1 MTRFLAAAS
10 FACLF
15 AIDPAIADAPAC
27 AKLRSADMGWTDIV
41 ITTNTAAAIL
51 KPLGYEMDNTL
62 LGLSVAYEA
71 MKNKDTDLFLGNWRP
86 VQDTE
91 FKTYFDNKWV
101 EVIGQNLDGAKFT
114 LAVPRYVA
122 EAGVKSFD
130 DLAKFGDKFGK
141 KIYGIEPGSNQP
153 LVDMVKAGNHGLAGW
168 EVVES
173 SEQGM
178 LGQVMRAVPQKE
190 WVVFLGWQP
199 HPMNIDIPMD
209 YLTGGDAEY
218 GPNYGGSTVYTLS
231 RPGFS
236 ADCPNAAKFF
246 KNLVFD
252 VSYENQAMR
261 LVTTDGKSGAD
272 AAMDMLKA
280 HPEKL
285 NAWLDGVT
293 TIDGKPGLEA
303 VKAALGL

>member
-1 MTRFLAAAS
+1 MKRFIAATS
-10 FACLF
+10 FSCLLVMQ
-15 AIDPAIADAPAC
+15 AAYADAPSC

-51 KPLGYEMDNTL
+51 KPLGYEVDNTL
-62 LGLSVAYEA
+62 LGLSVAYEG

-86 VQDTE
+86 VQDVE
-91 FKTYFDNKWV
+91 FKPYFDNKWV
-101 EVIGQNLDGAKFT
+101 EVVGLNLDGAKFT
-114 LAVPRYVA
+114 LAVPHYVA

-153 LVDMVKAGNHGLAGW
+153 LVDMVKAGTHGLAGW

-178 LGQVMRAVPQKE
+178 LGQVMRALRQKD
-190 WVVFLGWQP
+190 WIVFLGWQP

-209 YLTGGDAEY
+209 YLSGGDAEY
-218 GPNYGGSTVYTLS
+218 GPNFGGSTVYTLS
-231 RPGFS
+231 RPGFA

-252 VSYENQAMR
+252 VGYENQAMR
-261 LVTTDGKSGAD
+261 MVTTDGKSGAD
-272 AAMDMLKA
+272 AAMEMLKA

-285 NAWLDGVT
+285 NAWLAGVT
-293 TIDGKPGLEA
+293 TIDGKPGLDA